1 MVSEEDFPEDLRVT
15 EKLRSYNEKNLD
27 NRHLIPEIKVTK
39 LGALEED
46 EEEEEKKQPWAIS
59 TNVETDESN

>member
-1 MVSEEDFPEDLRVT
+1 MISEEDFPEDLRVT

-27 NRHLIPEIKVTK
+27 NRHLIPEIKVMK

-46 EEEEEKKQPWAIS
+46 EEEEKK
-59 TNVETDESN
+59 